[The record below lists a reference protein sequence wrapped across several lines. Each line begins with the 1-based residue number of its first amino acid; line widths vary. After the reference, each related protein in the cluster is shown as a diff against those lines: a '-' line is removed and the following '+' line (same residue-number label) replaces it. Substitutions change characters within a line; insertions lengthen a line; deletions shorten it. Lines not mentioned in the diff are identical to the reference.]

1 MTRFSANKV
10 IKNLCLLYIMMNC
23 SEGIR
28 YMPQMPSKTFLKF
41 CRAAVIFSSIGLSG
55 LSLSS
60 THAAVDTLDYQ
71 KILQEE
77 RAWAGLSSKTLRVG
91 DVAWSYSE
99 GGDRSKP
106 TILLIHGLG
115 SSRDTWN
122 DVAQQLTPYYHVI
135 IPDLPF
141 AGTTQVSENFDISV
155 PNVTE
160 QLRRFIEAARIQNNL
175 NVVGHSLGGSIA
187 MFYASQYP
195 FDTQSLFL
203 LSSGGVFKSNN
214 TNYLKNP
221 VYLKQLLV
229 AQSGDLNFVMKK
241 VMYNPPFTPSIIN
254 NEREKLLILKAQD
267 NKKVIDQLDALNKLY
282 TTTSFATMVR
292 NIEAPTL
299 ILWGKQDQIVNVEV
313 AQELK
318 TIIKRSETPI
328 LLDRVGHMPL
338 LEASTKV
345 VDAYLSFLNKVQ
357 LQKNP
362 LADQKIL

>member
-1 MTRFSANKV
+1 
-10 IKNLCLLYIMMNC
+10 
-23 SEGIR
+23 
-28 YMPQMPSKTFLKF
+28 MPQTPAKTLHHF
-41 CRAAVIFSSIGLSG
+41 CRAVLIFSSMTLAFSSLGLT
-55 LSLSS
+55 S
-60 THAAVDTLDYQ
+60 THASTEMIDYQ

-77 RAWAGLSSKTLRVG
+77 RAWAGLSSKTLHVG
-91 DVAWSYSE
+91 DVIWSYSE
-99 GGDRSKP
+99 GGDRHKP
-106 TILLIHGLG
+106 TLLLIHGLG

-122 DVAQQLTPYYHVI
+122 EVARQLTKHYHVI

-141 AGTTQVSENFDISV
+141 AGTTQVPANFDISV

-160 QLRRFIEAARIQNNL
+160 QLRRFIEAAHIQNNL
-175 NVVGHSLGGSIA
+175 NLVGHSLGGSIA

-195 FDTQSLFL
+195 FDTKSLFL

-214 TNYLKNP
+214 TSYLKNP

-254 NEREKLLILKAQD
+254 SEREKLLILKAQET
-267 NKKVIDQLDALNKLY
+267 KKVIDQIDALNKLY

-299 ILWGKQDQIVNVEV
+299 ILWGQQDQIVNVEV

-318 TIIKRSETPI
+318 SMIKRSEQPVI
-328 LLDRVGHMPL
+328 LDQTGHMPL
-338 LEASTKV
+338 LEAPDQV
-345 VDAYLSFLNKVQ
+345 VKAYLTFLNKIQ
-357 LQKNP
+357 TQKNP
-362 LADQKIL
+362 LLEQKIL

>member
-1 MTRFSANKV
+1 
-10 IKNLCLLYIMMNC
+10 
-23 SEGIR
+23 
-28 YMPQMPSKTFLKF
+28 MPQTPSKTFSKF
-41 CRAAVIFSSIGLSG
+41 CRAALIASSMIFT
-55 LSLSS
+55 LSS
-60 THAAVDTLDYQ
+60 LGLNISHAATHESIDYQ
-71 KILQEE
+71 KVLQEE
-77 RAWAGLSSKTLRVG
+77 RTWAGVSSKTLRVG
-91 DVAWSYSE
+91 DVVWSYSE

-106 TILLIHGLG
+106 TVLLIHGLG

-122 DVAQQLTPYYHVI
+122 DVAHELTRHYHVI
-135 IPDLPF
+135 MPDLPF
-141 AGTTQVSENFDISV
+141 AGTTQVPANFDISV

-175 NVVGHSLGGSIA
+175 NVVGHSLGGAIA

-195 FDTQSLFL
+195 YDTKSLFL

-214 TNYLKNP
+214 TSYLKTP

-229 AQSGDLNFVMKK
+229 AQAGDLNFVMNK

-267 NKKVIDQLDALNKLY
+267 TKRVIDQIDALNKLY

-299 ILWGKQDQIVNVEV
+299 IVWGKQDQIVNMEV

-318 TIIKRSETPI
+318 TMIKRSETPVI
-328 LLDRVGHMPL
+328 LDRVGHMPL
-338 LEASTKV
+338 LEAPDKV
-345 VDAYLSFLNKVQ
+345 VDAYLSFLDKVQ

>member
-1 MTRFSANKV
+1 
-10 IKNLCLLYIMMNC
+10 
-23 SEGIR
+23 
-28 YMPQMPSKTFLKF
+28 MPQMPSKTFLQF
-41 CRAAVIFSSIGLSG
+41 CRAALIFSSMAIGVSS
-55 LSLSS
+55 LSL
-60 THAAVDTLDYQ
+60 TNAYATTEFVDYQ
-71 KILQEE
+71 KVLQEE

-91 DVAWSYSE
+91 DVVWSYSE

-106 TILLIHGLG
+106 TLLLIHGLG
-115 SSRDTWN
+115 GSRDTWN
-122 DVAQQLTPYYHVI
+122 DVAHQLTQHYHVI

-141 AGTTQVSENFDISV
+141 AGTTQVPANFDISV

-160 QLRRFIEAARIQNNL
+160 QLRRFIEAAHIQNNL

-195 FDTQSLFL
+195 FDTKSLFL

-221 VYLKQLLV
+221 IYLKQLLV
-229 AQSGDLNFVMKK
+229 AQAGDLNFVLKK
-241 VMYNPPFTPSIIN
+241 VMYNPPFTPAIIN
-254 NEREKLLILKAQD
+254 AEREKLLILKAQD
-267 NKKVIDQLDALNKLY
+267 TKKVIDQIDALNKLY

-318 TIIKRSETPI
+318 SMIKRSEKPI
-328 LLDRVGHMPL
+328 ILDHIGHMPL
-338 LEASTKV
+338 LEAPDKV
-345 VDAYLSFLNKVQ
+345 VDAYLSFLTKIQ
-357 LQKNP
+357 SQKNP
-362 LADQKIL
+362 LLEQKIL

>member
-1 MTRFSANKV
+1 
-10 IKNLCLLYIMMNC
+10 
-23 SEGIR
+23 
-28 YMPQMPSKTFLKF
+28 MPQTPSKTFSKF
-41 CRAAVIFSSIGLSG
+41 CRAALIASSMTFT
-55 LSLSS
+55 LSS
-60 THAAVDTLDYQ
+60 LGLNISHAATHESIDYQ
-71 KILQEE
+71 KVLQEE
-77 RAWAGLSSKTLRVG
+77 RTWAGVSSKTLRVG
-91 DVAWSYSE
+91 DVVWSYSE

-106 TILLIHGLG
+106 TVLLIHGLG

-122 DVAQQLTPYYHVI
+122 DVAHELTRHYHVI
-135 IPDLPF
+135 MPDLPF
-141 AGTTQVSENFDISV
+141 AGTTQVPANFDISV

-175 NVVGHSLGGSIA
+175 NVVGHSLGGAIA

-195 FDTQSLFL
+195 YDTKSLFL

-214 TNYLKNP
+214 TSYLKTP

-229 AQSGDLNFVMKK
+229 AQAGDLNFVMNK

-267 NKKVIDQLDALNKLY
+267 TKRVIDQIDALNKLY

-299 ILWGKQDQIVNVEV
+299 IVWGKQDQIVNMEV

-318 TIIKRSETPI
+318 TMIKRSETPVI
-328 LLDRVGHMPL
+328 LDRVGHMPL
-338 LEASTKV
+338 LEAPDKV
-345 VDAYLSFLNKVQ
+345 VDAYLSFLDKVQ